1 MLKLSDHKIIYQ
13 QSINSKINLCILC

>member
-1 MLKLSDHKIIYQ
+1 LKLSDHKIIYQ